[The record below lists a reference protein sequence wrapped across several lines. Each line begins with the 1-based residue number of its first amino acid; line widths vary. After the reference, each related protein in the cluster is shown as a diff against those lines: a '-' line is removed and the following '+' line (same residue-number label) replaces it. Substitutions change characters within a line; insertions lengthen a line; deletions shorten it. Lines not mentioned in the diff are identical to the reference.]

1 MIFESQILALLA
13 TPHYT
18 NSQNSMFLFDYTW
31 CLAKTLSNFVSLP
44 WKLHN
49 QFCHTNRIAKLIV
62 ETDNNADA
70 ISSNIVS
77 IKSNADVIEE
87 NADLISNNTA
97 SLENLTN
104 IPDIT
109 ALQVRYLNAI

>member
-1 MIFESQILALLA
+1 MISFN
-13 TPHYT
+13 Y
-18 NSQNSMFLFDYTW
+18 NWF
-31 CLAKTLSNFVSLP
+31 LAKTLSNFVSLP

-77 IKSNADVIEE
+77 IKNNADVIEE

-97 SLENLTN
+97 NLENLTN

-109 ALQVRYLNAI
+109 NLQVKCCKVEGSRLSWLKGS